1 MTATS
6 PSAFFLS
13 ATLHAV
19 VVALVLLFAYATGP
33 GDQPKPKVLE
43 LVAGEG
49 DNYMATE
56 APALGVPGGVQL
68 NLPKAPEPKP
78 APPEPT
84 PPAPPP
90 PEPTPPAPTPPVP
103 APTPKPTPAPV
114 TKADSDIPN
123 FKNDVRRK
131 IIVAD
136 SKAKREIAKERAA
149 EKKRLD
155 EEKKRMTKEEFDRAN
170 KAKTTAS
177 AKTGSTKVA
186 KVDAEG
192 IAKGVVGGSTRNKTG
207 GAGGKA
213 LTSENTDVLAAYDR
227 LFKDR
232 LRHEFQPPPGLG
244 DSLKVDIEVRS
255 AADGTLSG
263 ARVVRSSGSRE
274 FDQAVLEAVR
284 RVRMPAR
291 PDKKSEVVEFTFTM
305 KEKNEG

>member
-6 PSAFFLS
+6 PSAFLLS
-13 ATLHAV
+13 ATLHGV
-19 VVALVLLFAYATGP
+19 VVALALLFAYATSSGEKP
-33 GDQPKPKVLE
+33 TPKVLE

-68 NLPKAPEPKP
+68 NLPKAPEPRP
-78 APPEPT
+78 A
-84 PPAPPP
+84 P
-90 PEPTPPAPTPPVP
+90 PEPTPPAPTPP
-103 APTPKPTPAPV
+103 APEPTPPPPTPTPPKPTPAPV
-114 TKADSDIPN
+114 TKTDSDIPN

-177 AKTGSTKVA
+177 AKSGSTKVS

-192 IAKGVVGGSTRNKTG
+192 IAKGVVGGSTRNKVG

-213 LTSENTDVLAAYDR
+213 MTSENTEVLAAYFR

-232 LRHEFQPPPGLG
+232 LRQEFLPPPGLA

-255 AADGTLSG
+255 AADGSLSS
-263 ARVVRSSGSRE
+263 ARVTRSSGSRE
-274 FDQAVLEAVR
+274 FDQAVLEAIR

-291 PDKKSEVVEFTFTM
+291 PDRKSEEVEFTFTM